1 MGIMKRGNRPV
12 LRAWNWLFAWTGLA
26 LVERESVK
34 MLIEKANVVESFHP
48 SRTDAA
54 SWLRHVARVMP
65 LTESDHYSNMV
76 KEFRRYGR

>member
-1 MGIMKRGNRPV
+1 MGMKRGDRPI

-48 SRTDAA
+48 LRTGAA
-54 SWLRHVARVMP
+54 SWLRHAARVMP
-65 LTESDHYSNMV
+65 LTETDRNSKTV